1 MADVQGFIQ
10 QYGPVAAAVS
20 QRIGVAPD
28 VLLGQWGLETGWG
41 KSVIPGTNNLGN
53 IKGPG
58 VAAKDNQTGSVD
70 QYRAYSSPLD
80 FGNDFVNLIANNY
93 KNAIGKGADAAG
105 YAGALKAGG
114 YAEDPKYVGKLS
126 GAVDMVRKFGDTIAS
141 ALSGTANAS
150 ELTPA
155 QMGGPPVISAT
166 GQRLNGPQVGTAP
179 ASTVGT
185 PTASTGDPL
194 LDMANGVM
202 GGTTKPASASS
213 TPSAVPGASQG
224 ADADPLMT
232 MAAGVMAAKD
242 QPTKATQAPAAPS
255 KPPAPG
261 APATPTNLL
270 GAAVE
275 PLLTAAT
282 GAIATPAGWA
292 TRLGAALTGSSF
304 DQAKQAGENVQNALT
319 YHPVTAGGQQANA
332 DIGRVAGN
340 ALSAIANTAP
350 VKGLTDAYQR
360 NFVQGQSPIMATV
373 NDMVPGVTAA
383 VIAPEL
389 AGRATNLVKAIGR
402 PDVPTPT
409 PGSIELANRGV
420 GPVPQGLPVA
430 QMDRL
435 PVGQSSND
443 LAFIQ
448 RPGDIRVGQPIEVVP
463 ASGGPAP
470 GVPIGSAAN
479 DVTAFNRSASNDA
492 IGGRPNLPQA
502 PTPQPVARGAP
513 ANDAAAAAPIPA
525 PTPAPAEIP
534 RFDAE
539 APSTVKSSL
548 APAQQQQNL
557 DLMREIGLDSTR
569 PSAISGD
576 KFSAGQEYQLAKTD
590 TPQGEVLRAQFDRE
604 RSALQN
610 YAQQISQNTGA
621 RGASPEEVG
630 QIIRQP
636 LRDLN
641 AYYDNAV
648 SGIYQAADQRA
659 AGIAGI
665 DADAFKT
672 MMDTRSNFA
681 GKAENGSLGRGI
693 NAYLREQGLRNADG
707 TFNPMTAEQAE
718 GVRQYINSQWSP
730 QNSGLIGKI
739 KESLDT
745 DVAKSAGDDVYAQAR
760 ALHAERK
767 NLLDNPN
774 GISSLLNE
782 QGPNGINQAIP
793 DEKVGQK
800 LMSMPVGQL
809 RHIVDTLNSAPA
821 ELQPVARQALSEI
834 RGVFADGV
842 RNAGQGA
849 EWNAAKVTKML
860 NDQRSRMGLLFDD
873 AQMGR
878 FRTLND
884 AGHVLQKP
892 TAYPGAAA
900 QGHNLLQR
908 AVIWAPTA
916 ATTGAASAL
925 FGPLGAAVAAP
936 AGAAL
941 TRKATQFVNERAAN
955 KLLES
960 FSKPQIDWQQ

>member
-1 MADVQGFIQ
+1 MSDIKAFVDANLPSAQA
-10 QYGPVAAAVS
+10 VA
-20 QRIGVAPD
+20 QKIGVDPM
-28 VLLGQWGLETGWG
+28 VILGQWGLETGWG

-58 VAAKDNQTGSVD
+58 VAATDNQTGSID
-70 QYRAYSSPLD
+70 QYRAYPSPAEFGSD
-80 FGNDFVNLIANNY
+80 FANLISNNY
-93 KNAIGKGADAAG
+93 RNAVGKGADATA
-105 YAGALKAGG
+105 YATALKAGG
-114 YAEDPKYVGKLS
+114 YAEDPKYVSKL
-126 GAVDMVRKFGDTIAS
+126 T
-141 ALSGTANAS
+141 NA
-150 ELTPA
+150 A
-155 QMGGPPVISAT
+155 AAA
-166 GQRLNGPQVGTAP
+166 R
-179 ASTVGT
+179 
-185 PTASTGDPL
+185 TASGNDIDPSKVQWDSPSKNAVSGDNSMIP
-194 LDMANGVM
+194 G
-202 GGTTKPASASS
+202 
-213 TPSAVPGASQG
+213 PSLNPQIDVSKVQW
-224 ADADPLMT
+224 DAPS
-232 MAAGVMAAKD
+232 V
-242 QPTKATQAPAAPS
+242 APAAAV
-255 KPPAPG
+255 PAQGRSSNPVAR
-261 APATPTNLL
+261 APARQDVSGPVPVTGANML

-304 DQAKQAGENVQNALT
+304 DQAKQAGESVQNALT
-319 YHPVTAGGQQANA
+319 YHPMTAGGQQANA

-340 ALSAIANTAP
+340 ALGAIANTAP
-350 VKGLTDAYQR
+350 VKAVTGAYQR
-360 NFVQGQSPIMATV
+360 NFVQGQSPLMATV
-373 NDMVPGVTAA
+373 NDLVPSVTVAA
-383 VIAPEL
+383 VAPTIARGANNLIRSIGAPEV
-389 AGRATNLVKAIGR
+389 AA
-402 PDVPTPT
+402 PT

-435 PVGQSSND
+435 PVAQSSND

-448 RPGDIRVGQPIEVVP
+448 RPGDIRVGQPMETAP
-463 ASGGPAP
+463 AQGLTAAP
-470 GVPIGSAAN
+470 VAN
-479 DVTAFNRSASNDA
+479 DAVGLNRIASNDA
-492 IGGRPNLPQA
+492 AGVRPNLPEA
-502 PTPQPVARGAP
+502 PTPQAVARGVP
-513 ANDAAAAAPIPA
+513 ANDAAANVPAAAPV
-525 PTPAPAEIP
+525 PAPAEVP

-539 APSTVKSSL
+539 APSTVKASL

-557 DLMREIGLDSTR
+557 DLMREIGLDTTR

-590 TPQGEVLRAQFDRE
+590 TPQGEVLRAQFDKE
-604 RSALQN
+604 RTALQN
-610 YAQQISQNTGA
+610 YAQHISRDTGA

-659 AGIAGI
+659 AGVAGI
-665 DADAFKT
+665 DADAFKSL
-672 MMDTRSNFA
+672 MDTKSNFA

-693 NAYLREQGLRNADG
+693 NAYLREQGIRNPDG
-707 TFNPMTAEQAE
+707 TFNPMSAQQAE

-745 DVAKSAGDDVYAQAR
+745 DVAKSAGDDIYAQAR

-767 NLLDNPN
+767 NVLDNPS

-800 LMSMPVGQL
+800 LTSMPVGQL
-809 RHIVDTLNSAPA
+809 RHIVDTLNGAPA
-821 ELQPVARQALSEI
+821 ELQPVAQQALSEM
-834 RGVFADGV
+834 RGVFADAV
-842 RNAGQGA
+842 SNAGQGA
-849 EWNAAKVTKML
+849 EWNAAKVTKLL
-860 NDQRSRMGLLFDD
+860 NDQRSRMGMLFDD
-873 AQMGR
+873 AQMGQ
-878 FRTLND
+878 FRTLNN

-892 TAYPGAAA
+892 TAYPGAAV

-960 FSKPQIDWQQ
+960 FSKPHVDWGK

>member
-1 MADVQGFIQ
+1 MSDIKAFVDANLPSAQA
-10 QYGPVAAAVS
+10 VA
-20 QRIGVAPD
+20 QKIGVDPM
-28 VLLGQWGLETGWG
+28 VILGQWGLETGWG

-58 VAAKDNQTGSVD
+58 VAATDNQTGATD
-70 QYRAYSSPLD
+70 QYRAYPSPAAFGTD
-80 FGNDFVNLIANNY
+80 FANLISNNY
-93 KNAIGKGADAAG
+93 RNAVGKGADATA
-105 YAGALKAGG
+105 YATALKAGG
-114 YAEDPKYVGKLS
+114 YAEDPKYVSKL
-126 GAVDMVRKFGDTIAS
+126 T
-141 ALSGTANAS
+141 NA
-150 ELTPA
+150 A
-155 QMGGPPVISAT
+155 AAA
-166 GQRLNGPQVGTAP
+166 R
-179 ASTVGT
+179 
-185 PTASTGDPL
+185 TASGNDIDPSKVQWDSPSKNAVSGDNSMIPGPSL
-194 LDMANGVM
+194 NPQIDMSKVQWDA
-202 GGTTKPASASS
+202 
-213 TPSAVPGASQG
+213 PSV
-224 ADADPLMT
+224 
-232 MAAGVMAAKD
+232 
-242 QPTKATQAPAAPS
+242 APAAAV
-255 KPPAPG
+255 PAQGRSSNPVAR
-261 APATPTNLL
+261 APARQDVSGPVPVTGANML

-304 DQAKQAGENVQNALT
+304 DQAKQAGESVQNALT
-319 YHPVTAGGQQANA
+319 YHPMTAGGQQANA

-350 VKGLTDAYQR
+350 VKAVTDAYQR
-360 NFVQGQSPIMATV
+360 NFVQGQSPLMATV
-373 NDMVPGVTAA
+373 NDLVPSVTVAA
-383 VIAPEL
+383 VAPTIARGANNLIRSIGAPEV
-389 AGRATNLVKAIGR
+389 AA
-402 PDVPTPT
+402 PT

-435 PVGQSSND
+435 PVAQSSND
-443 LAFIQ
+443 LSFIQ
-448 RPGDIRVGQPIEVVP
+448 RPGDIRVGQPME
-463 ASGGPAP
+463 AAP
-470 GVPIGSAAN
+470 TQGLTAAPVAN
-479 DVTAFNRSASNDA
+479 DAIGLNRIASNDA
-492 IGGRPNLPQA
+492 AGARPNLPQA
-502 PTPQPVARGAP
+502 PTPQPVGRSAA
-513 ANDAAAAAPIPA
+513 ANDAAVVP
-525 PTPAPAEIP
+525 PTPAPANPAEIP
-534 RFDAE
+534 RFDVE

-610 YAQQISQNTGA
+610 YAQQISQDTGA

-659 AGIAGI
+659 AGVAGI
-665 DADAFKT
+665 DADAFKSL
-672 MMDTRSNFA
+672 MDTKSNFA

-693 NAYLREQGLRNADG
+693 NAYLREQGIRNPDG
-707 TFNPMTAEQAE
+707 TFNPMTAQQAE

-739 KESLDT
+739 KESLDM
-745 DVAKSAGDDVYAQAR
+745 DVAKTAGDDIYAQAR

-800 LMSMPVGQL
+800 LTSMPVGQL
-809 RHIVDTLNSAPA
+809 RHIVDTLNNAPA
-821 ELQPVARQALSEI
+821 ELQPVAQQALSEM

-860 NDQRSRMGLLFDD
+860 NDQRSRMGMLFND
-873 AQMGR
+873 AQMSQ

-960 FSKPQIDWQQ
+960 FSKPHVDWGK

>member
-1 MADVQGFIQ
+1 MTDVQGFIR

-70 QYRAYSSPLD
+70 QYRAYASPLD
-80 FGNDFVNLIANNY
+80 FGNDFVNLISSNY
-93 KNAIGKGADAAG
+93 RNAVGKGSDATA

-114 YAEDPKYVGKLS
+114 YAEDPKYVGKLAS
-126 GAVDMVRKFGDTIAS
+126 AVDMVRKFGDTIAS
-141 ALSGTANAS
+141 ALSGAANAS

-155 QMGGPPVISAT
+155 QISGAPVISPT
-166 GQRLNGPQVGTAP
+166 GQRLNAPQMATAP
-179 ASTVGT
+179 APAAST
-185 PTASTGDPL
+185 PTTSTGDPL
-194 LDMANGVM
+194 LDMAHGVM
-202 GGTTKPASASS
+202 GGTTKPTNSVSAASAA
-213 TPSAVPGASQG
+213 PAAS
-224 ADADPLMT
+224 DADPLMA
-232 MAAGVMAAKD
+232 MASSVMAAKD
-242 QPTKATQAPAAPS
+242 QPTKAATPMQPAQKATAPAAPVS
-255 KPPAPG
+255 A
-261 APATPTNLL
+261 TNLL

-275 PLLTAAT
+275 PLVTAAT
-282 GAIATPAGWA
+282 GAIATPIGWA

-304 DQAKQAGENVQNALT
+304 DQAKQAGESVQSALT
-319 YHPVTAGGQQANA
+319 YHPITAGGQQANA

-340 ALSAIANTAP
+340 ALSAIANTVP
-350 VKGLTDAYQR
+350 VKALTDAYQR
-360 NFVQGQSPIMATV
+360 NFVRGQSPVMATV
-373 NDMVPGVTAA
+373 NDMVPSVTGAILTDGA
-383 VIAPEL
+383 FRGANSLI
-389 AGRATNLVKAIGR
+389 KSIGR
-402 PDVPTPT
+402 PEAPVPT

-420 GPVPQGLPVA
+420 GPVPQGLPTS
-430 QMDRL
+430 QMGRL
-435 PVGQSSND
+435 PVAQSSND
-443 LAFIQ
+443 LSFIQ
-448 RPGDIRVGQPIEVVP
+448 RPGDIRVGQPLE
-463 ASGGPAP
+463 AAP
-470 GVPIGSAAN
+470 TQGLATASAAN
-479 DVTAFNRSASNDA
+479 DTVGLNRIASNDA
-492 IGGRPNLPQA
+492 TGGRPNLPQA
-502 PTPQPVARGAP
+502 PILQPVARGVP
-513 ANDAAAAAPIPA
+513 ANDATASAPATPTAAPV
-525 PTPAPAEIP
+525 EIP

-548 APAQQQQNL
+548 PPAQQQQNL

-576 KFSAGQEYQLAKTD
+576 KFAAGQEYQLAKTD

-604 RSALQN
+604 RAALQN
-610 YAQQISQNTGA
+610 YAQRISQDTGA

-648 SGIYQAADQRA
+648 RSIYQAADQRA

-665 DADAFKT
+665 DADAFRSL
-672 MMDTRSNFA
+672 MDTRSNFA
-681 GKAENGSLGRGI
+681 GKSENGALGRGI
-693 NAYLREQGLRNADG
+693 NAYLREQGIRNADG
-707 TFNPMTAEQAE
+707 TFNPMTAQQAE

-745 DVAKSAGDDVYAQAR
+745 DVAKAAGDDVYAQAR

-809 RHIVDTLNSAPA
+809 RHIVDTLNNAPA
-821 ELQPVARQALSEI
+821 ELQPVAQQALSEM
-834 RGVFADGV
+834 RGVFADSV

-849 EWNAAKVTKML
+849 EWNAAKVTKVL

-873 AQMGR
+873 AQMSQ

-941 TRKATQFVNERAAN
+941 TRKATQYVNQKAAN

-960 FSKPQIDWQQ
+960 FSKPHVDWQQ

>member
-10 QYGPVAAAVS
+10 QFGPVAAAVS

-41 KSVIPGTNNLGN
+41 KSVVPGTNNLGN
-53 IKGPG
+53 IKGLG

-93 KNAIGKGADAAG
+93 KNAIGKGSDAAG

-126 GAVDMVRKFGDTIAS
+126 SAVDMVRKFGDTIAS
-141 ALSGTANAS
+141 ALSGMANAS

-155 QMGGPPVISAT
+155 QMGSAPVISAT
-166 GQRLNGPQVGTAP
+166 GQRLNGPQAVTAP
-179 ASTVGT
+179 EQSVPAPAAS
-185 PTASTGDPL
+185 AGDPL
-194 LDMANGVM
+194 LDMAQGVM
-202 GGTTKPASASS
+202 GGTSKPASQASAAGA
-213 TPSAVPGASQG
+213 PSASQP
-224 ADADPLMT
+224 AQQSDDPLMA

-242 QPTKATQAPAAPS
+242 QPAKATQAPAAPS
-255 KPPAPG
+255 KAPAPT

-304 DQAKQAGENVQNALT
+304 DQAKQAGESIQNALT

-350 VKGLTDAYQR
+350 VKALTDAYQR

-383 VIAPEL
+383 AIAPEL

-402 PDVPTPT
+402 PDVPTPM

-435 PVGQSSND
+435 PVAQSSND

-448 RPGDIRVGQPIEVVP
+448 RPGDIRVGQPMEAAP
-463 ASGGPAP
+463 AQGLTAAP
-470 GVPIGSAAN
+470 VAN
-479 DVTAFNRSASNDA
+479 DAVGLNRIASNDA
-492 IGGRPNLPQA
+492 TGARPNLPQA
-502 PTPQPVARGAP
+502 PTPQPVARGTP
-513 ANDAAAAAPIPA
+513 ANDAAAAAPIP
-525 PTPAPAEIP
+525 TPAPAALAEVP

-604 RSALQN
+604 RTALQN
-610 YAQQISQNTGA
+610 YAQQISQDTGA

-672 MMDTRSNFA
+672 LMDTRSNFA

-809 RHIVDTLNSAPA
+809 RHIVDTLNNAPA
-821 ELQPVARQALSEI
+821 ELQPVAQQALSEM

-849 EWNAAKVTKML
+849 EWNAAKVTRML
-860 NDQRSRMGLLFDD
+860 NDQRSRMGMLFDD
-873 AQMGR
+873 AQMGQ

>member
-20 QRIGVAPD
+20 QRLGVTPD

-41 KSVIPGTNNLGN
+41 KSIIPGTNNLGN

-58 VAAKDNQTGSVD
+58 VSAKDNQTGSTD
-70 QYRAYSSPLD
+70 QYRAYPSPAEFGSD
-80 FGNDFVNLIANNY
+80 FANLIANNY
-93 KNAIGKGADAAG
+93 RNAVGKGADATA

-114 YAEDPKYVGKLS
+114 YAEDPKYVSKLA

-141 ALSGTANAS
+141 ALSGSANAA
-150 ELTPA
+150 ELSPA
-155 QMGGPPVISAT
+155 HMGGAPVISAT
-166 GQRLNGPQVGTAP
+166 GQQLNGPQVASPPAGAAP
-179 ASTVGT
+179 TTQSQ
-185 PTASTGDPL
+185 TGDPL
-194 LDMANGVM
+194 LDMAHGVM
-202 GGTTKPASASS
+202 GGSPPSSAPAGTSPAPAKPAQA
-213 TPSAVPGASQG
+213 P
-224 ADADPLMT
+224 DDPLLS
-232 MAAGVMAAKD
+232 MANSVMAAKD
-242 QPTKATQAPAAPS
+242 QPAKALTQAPAKPVAGT
-255 KPPAPG
+255 PPA
-261 APATPTNLL
+261 TLTNML

-275 PLLTAAT
+275 PLLTAGT
-282 GAIATPAGWA
+282 SAIAAPISTIA
-292 TRLGAALTGSSF
+292 RVGAAALPGVSF
-304 DQAKQAGENVQNALT
+304 DRAKQIGEGVQNALT
-319 YHPVTAGGQQANA
+319 YHPLTAGGQQANA

-350 VKGLTDAYQR
+350 VKAVTDAYQQ
-360 NFVQGQSPIMATV
+360 NFVQGQSPLMATV
-373 NDMVPGVTAA
+373 NDVIPGVTAQI
-383 VIAPEL
+383 VAPEL
-389 AGRATNLVKAIGR
+389 VGRLNGLVKSIGR
-402 PDVPTPT
+402 PDVPAPT
-409 PGSIELANRGV
+409 PGSIELASRGV
-420 GPVPQGLPVA
+420 GRAPQDLPQADVAQLPVSPPA
-430 QMDRL
+430 
-435 PVGQSSND
+435 ND
-443 LAFIQ
+443 LAFI
-448 RPGDIRVGQPIEVVP
+448 RRAEDVTVP
-463 ASGGPAP
+463 QGAPAAAAP
-470 GVPIGSAAN
+470 NIARAPAAN
-479 DVTAFNRSASNDA
+479 DAVGLNRAASNDA
-492 IGGRPNLPQA
+492 MGGRPELPQA
-502 PTPQPVARGAP
+502 PSTQIVGKTAAV
-513 ANDAAAAAPIPA
+513 NDAASAA
-525 PTPAPAEIP
+525 PAPAVAPAARAEVP

-539 APSTVKSSL
+539 APSTVKASL

-557 DLMREIGLDSTR
+557 DLMREIGLDTTR

-590 TPQGEVLRAQFDRE
+590 TPQGEVLRAQFDKE
-604 RSALQN
+604 RTALQN
-610 YAQQISQNTGA
+610 YAQQISQDTGA

-648 SGIYQAADQRA
+648 RGIYQAADQRA
-659 AGIAGI
+659 AGVAGI
-665 DADAFKT
+665 DADAFKSLL
-672 MMDTRSNFA
+672 DTKSNFA

-693 NAYLREQGLRNADG
+693 NAYLREQGIRNADG
-707 TFNPMTAEQAE
+707 TFNPMTAQQAE

-745 DVAKSAGDDVYAQAR
+745 DVAKSAGDDIYAQAR

-767 NLLDNPN
+767 NVLDNPN

-800 LMSMPVGQL
+800 LTSMPVGQL
-809 RHIVDTLNSAPA
+809 RHIVDTLNGAPA
-821 ELQPVARQALSEI
+821 ELQPVAQQALSEM
-834 RGVFADGV
+834 RGVFADAV
-842 RNAGQGA
+842 SNAGQGA
-849 EWNAAKVTKML
+849 EWNAAKVTKLL
-860 NDQRSRMGLLFDD
+860 NDQRSRMGMLFDD
-873 AQMGR
+873 AQMSQ
-878 FRTLND
+878 FRTLNN

-892 TAYPGAAA
+892 TAYPGAAV

-955 KLLES
+955 KLLDS
-960 FSKPQIDWQQ
+960 FSSPRIDWPQ

>member
-10 QYGPVAAAVS
+10 QYGPIAAAVS

-58 VAAKDNQTGSVD
+58 VAAKDNQTGTVD
-70 QYRAYSSPLD
+70 QYRAYPSPLE
-80 FGNDFVNLIANNY
+80 FGNDFVNLISNRY
-93 KNAIGKGADAAG
+93 QNAVGKGADATA

-114 YAEDPKYVGKLS
+114 YAEDPKYVGKLAS
-126 GAVDMVRKFGDTIAS
+126 AVDMVRKFGDAVAS
-141 ALSGTANAS
+141 ALSGSANAA
-150 ELTPA
+150 ELSPP
-155 QMGGPPVISAT
+155 QMGGAPVISAT
-166 GQRLNGPQVGTAP
+166 GQRLNGPQVASPAAGAAP
-179 ASTVGT
+179 VPQSQ
-185 PTASTGDPL
+185 TGDPL
-194 LDMANGVM
+194 LDMAHGVM
-202 GGTTKPASASS
+202 GGSSPSSVPASASP
-213 TPSAVPGASQG
+213 TSAKSAQAS
-224 ADADPLMT
+224 DDPLLS
-232 MAAGVMAAKD
+232 MANSVMAAKD
-242 QPTKATQAPAAPS
+242 QPAKLAQAPIAPSKSPAPAAPT
-255 KPPAPG
+255 
-261 APATPTNLL
+261 TPTNLL

-304 DQAKQAGENVQNALT
+304 DQAKQAGEAVQNALT
-319 YHPVTAGGQQANA
+319 YHPVTAGGQQANS

-350 VKGLTDAYQR
+350 VKALTSAYQQ
-360 NFVQGQSPIMATV
+360 NFVQGQSPVMATV
-373 NDMVPGVTAA
+373 NDMIPGVTAG
-383 VIAPEL
+383 VVAPAL
-389 AGRATNLVKAIGR
+389 TGRLTNLVKAIGR
-402 PDVPTPT
+402 PEAPVPT

-420 GPVPQGLPVA
+420 GPVPQGLPTA

-435 PVGQSSND
+435 PVAQSSND
-443 LAFIQ
+443 LSFIQ
-448 RPGDIRVGQPIEVVP
+448 RPGDIRVGQPME
-463 ASGGPAP
+463 AAP
-470 GVPIGSAAN
+470 TQGLTAAPVAN
-479 DVTAFNRSASNDA
+479 DAIGLNRIASNDA
-492 IGGRPNLPQA
+492 AGARPNLPQA
-502 PTPQPVARGAP
+502 PMPQPVGRGAP
-513 ANDAAAAAPIPA
+513 ANDAAVSA
-525 PTPAPAEIP
+525 PTPATATPAEIP

-610 YAQQISQNTGA
+610 YAQQISQDTGA

-659 AGIAGI
+659 AGVAGI
-665 DADAFKT
+665 DADAFKSL
-672 MMDTRSNFA
+672 MDTKSNFA

-693 NAYLREQGLRNADG
+693 NAYLREQGIRNPDG
-707 TFNPMTAEQAE
+707 TFNPMTAQQAE

-739 KESLDT
+739 KESLDM
-745 DVAKSAGDDVYAQAR
+745 DVAKTAGDDIYAQAR

-800 LMSMPVGQL
+800 LTSMPIGQL
-809 RHIVDTLNSAPA
+809 RHIVDTLNNAPT
-821 ELQPVARQALSEI
+821 ELQPVAQQALSEM

-873 AQMGR
+873 AQMSQ

-941 TRKATQFVNERAAN
+941 TRKATQFVNQRSAN

>member
-10 QYGPVAAAVS
+10 QFGPVAAAVS

-41 KSVIPGTNNLGN
+41 KSIVPGTNNLGN

-80 FGNDFVNLIANNY
+80 FGNDFVNLISNNY

-126 GAVDMVRKFGDTIAS
+126 SAVDMVRKFGDSIAS
-141 ALSGTANAS
+141 ALSGSANAS
-150 ELTPA
+150 ELSPA
-155 QMGGPPVISAT
+155 QMGGAPVISAT
-166 GQRLNGPQVGTAP
+166 GQRLNGPQTASAP
-179 ASTVGT
+179 APSAAI
-185 PTASTGDPL
+185 PMESTGDPL
-194 LDMANGVM
+194 LDMAHGVM
-202 GGTTKPASASS
+202 GSATKPSSAAPVS
-213 TPSAVPGASQG
+213 TAAPSVSPTI
-224 ADADPLMT
+224 ADPLMA

-242 QPTKATQAPAAPS
+242 QPAKAAQTPATPFKSSAQT
-255 KPPAPG
+255 

-304 DQAKQAGENVQNALT
+304 DQAKQAGESVQNALT
-319 YHPVTAGGQQANA
+319 YHPMTAGGQQANA

-350 VKGLTDAYQR
+350 VKALTDAYQR

-383 VIAPEL
+383 ALAPEL

-402 PDVPTPT
+402 PAVPAPT

-435 PVGQSSND
+435 PVVQSSND

-448 RPGDIRVGQPIEVVP
+448 RPGDIRVGQPMETAP
-463 ASGGPAP
+463 AQGLTAAP
-470 GVPIGSAAN
+470 VAN
-479 DVTAFNRSASNDA
+479 DAVGLNRIASNDA
-492 IGGRPNLPQA
+492 AGVRPNLPQA
-502 PTPQPVARGAP
+502 PMPQPVARGAA
-513 ANDAAAAAPIPA
+513 ANDGGAPAPIPTPGPAA
-525 PTPAPAEIP
+525 PVEIP

-610 YAQQISQNTGA
+610 YAQRISQETGA

-672 MMDTRSNFA
+672 LMDTKSNFA

-739 KESLDT
+739 KESLDM

-793 DEKVGQK
+793 DEKVAQK
-800 LMSMPVGQL
+800 LTSMPVGQL
-809 RHIVDTLNSAPA
+809 RHIVDTLNNAPA
-821 ELQPVARQALSEI
+821 ELQPVAQQALSEM
-834 RGVFADGV
+834 RGVFSDGV

-860 NDQRSRMGLLFDD
+860 NDQRSRMALLFDD
-873 AQMGR
+873 AQMSQ

-925 FGPLGAAVAAP
+925 FGPLGAAVTAP

-960 FSKPQIDWQQ
+960 FSKPKIDWQQ

>member
-1 MADVQGFIQ
+1 MSDIKAFVDANLPSAQA
-10 QYGPVAAAVS
+10 VA
-20 QRIGVAPD
+20 QKIGVDPM
-28 VLLGQWGLETGWG
+28 VILGQWGLETGWG
-41 KSVIPGTNNLGN
+41 KSIIPGTNNLGN

-58 VAAKDNQTGSVD
+58 VTAKDNQTGSVD
-70 QYRAYSSPLD
+70 QYRAYQSPQEFSD
-80 FGNDFVNLIANNY
+80 GFANLIGNSYQGAVGAGP
-93 KNAIGKGADAAG
+93 NATA
-105 YAGALKAGG
+105 YATALKAGG
-114 YAEDPKYVGKLS
+114 YAEDPKYVSKLTNAAAAARAAS
-126 GAVDMVRKFGDTIAS
+126 GNDIDPSKVQWDLPPKNAIPGDNSMIPGPSLNPQIDVSKVQWDAPTVGPAAAVPVQERPTKQV
-141 ALSGTANAS
+141 
-150 ELTPA
+150 A
-155 QMGGPPVISAT
+155 Q
-166 GQRLNGPQVGTAP
+166 AP
-179 ASTVGT
+179 ASQGVSSPVPVTGT
-185 PTASTGDPL
+185 N
-194 LDMANGVM
+194 M
-202 GGTTKPASASS
+202 
-213 TPSAVPGASQG
+213 
-224 ADADPLMT
+224 
-232 MAAGVMAAKD
+232 
-242 QPTKATQAPAAPS
+242 
-255 KPPAPG
+255 
-261 APATPTNLL
+261 L
-270 GAAVE
+270 GAALE
-275 PLLTAAT
+275 PLLTL
-282 GAIATPAGWA
+282 GSSSIAMPAGWV

-304 DQAKQAGENVQNALT
+304 DQAKQAGETVQNALT

-340 ALSAIANTAP
+340 ALSPIMNSAP
-350 VKGLTDAYQR
+350 VKALTHFYQQ
-360 NFVQGQSPIMATV
+360 NFVQGQSPVMATV
-373 NDMVPGVTAA
+373 NDLVPSVTVAA
-383 VIAPEL
+383 VAPTLARGANNLIRAIGAPE
-389 AGRATNLVKAIGR
+389 
-402 PDVPTPT
+402 VPALT

-420 GPVPQGLPVA
+420 GPVPQGLPMA

-435 PVGQSSND
+435 PVTQSSND
-443 LAFIQ
+443 LSFIQ
-448 RPGDIRVGQPIEVVP
+448 RPSDIRVSQPVEV
-463 ASGGPAP
+463 AP
-470 GVPIGSAAN
+470 TQGLMSAPVAN
-479 DVTAFNRSASNDA
+479 DAVGLNRIASNDA
-492 IGGRPNLPQA
+492 TGARPNLPQA
-502 PTPQPVARGAP
+502 PTLQPVGRGVP
-513 ANDAAAAAPIPA
+513 ANDAAVAAPAPA
-525 PTPAPAEIP
+525 SPAPAEIP
-534 RFDAE
+534 YFDAE

-604 RSALQN
+604 RAALQN
-610 YAQQISQNTGA
+610 YAQQISQGTGA

-665 DADAFKT
+665 DADAFKAL
-672 MMDTRSNFA
+672 MDTKSNFA

-693 NAYLREQGLRNADG
+693 NAYLREQGIRNADG
-707 TFNPMTAEQAE
+707 TFNPMTAQQAE
-718 GVRQYINSQWSP
+718 GVRQYINGQWSP

-739 KESLDT
+739 KESLDM

-793 DEKVGQK
+793 DEKVAQK
-800 LMSMPVGQL
+800 ITSMPVGQL
-809 RHIVDTLNSAPA
+809 RHIVDTLNNAPA
-821 ELQPVARQALSEI
+821 ELQPVAQQALSEM
-834 RGVFADGV
+834 RGVFADSV

-873 AQMGR
+873 GQMSQ

-900 QGHNLLQR
+900 QGHNLLQQ

-916 ATTGAASAL
+916 ATTGAASLAAGMVG
-925 FGPLGAAVAAP
+925 GPYMGGLAGSIVGP
-936 AGAAL
+936 ASAAL
-941 TRKATQFVNERAAN
+941 TRRATRYVNQKAAN

-960 FSKPQIDWQQ
+960 LSKPHIDWGK